1 MPLYKSFNPRE
12 ETQVYIWEIT
22 ESYNDLFRAVSLK
35 DKSLTRLEHMKST
48 LHQCGFLSVRC
59 LLQVAGYTDFDLI
72 YSEDGK
78 PHLTD
83 GNFISISHSF
93 GFSAIIISNL
103 PVGIDL
109 ELQRDL
115 IKKLGPKFCVSE
127 YEFLNLNSEDY
138 VRQLTVIWGVK
149 EAVFKIVNLE
159 GISFKN
165 HIFVN
170 NFQIDASETTA
181 RLDFGMIQKTFD
193 VYFMEVEQYTLV
205 YLFESQ
211 TTLQQ

>member
-12 ETQVYIWEIT
+12 QTQVYIWEIT
-22 ESYNDLFRAVSLK
+22 ETFNDLFRAVSLK
-35 DKSLTRLEHMKST
+35 DKSLSRLENMKST
-48 LHQCGFLSVRC
+48 QHQCGFLSVRC
-59 LLQVAGYTDFDLI
+59 LLQEAGYTDFDLI

-93 GFSAIIISNL
+93 GFSAIIISTL
-103 PVGIDL
+103 PTGIDL
-109 ELQRDL
+109 ELRRDL
-115 IKKLGPKFCVSE
+115 IKKIGPKFCIAE
-127 YEFLNLNSEDY
+127 YEFLNVENEDY

-149 EAVFKIVNLE
+149 EAVFKIVNME

-170 NFQIDASETTA
+170 HFEMTSNETKATLNFGHKN
-181 RLDFGMIQKTFD
+181 RFFD
-193 VYFMEVEQYTLV
+193 VYFMEVKEYTLV

-211 TTLQQ
+211 TKQ